1 MDRVRVLI
9 GVAIGLA
16 VTVGMWLLAVGA
28 SGFFGRDFNSR
39 SNASSGSCCGRG
51 RLARAGSLVLI
62 GGHGGGK
69 RLGACGFR
77 LIKVLSGSP

>member
-28 SGFFGRDFNSR
+28 SGFFW
-39 SNASSGSCCGRG
+39 
-51 RLARAGSLVLI
+51 
-62 GGHGGGK
+62 
-69 RLGACGFR
+69 
-77 LIKVLSGSP
+77 P